1 MLLLIKKDRKKFLK
15 AGLIFFVWI
24 IAIFTIGHF
33 IQTKNTEDA
42 EKPVIKEVTAE
53 EADPTGGDIPDEQKT
68 DAQKEATAKIN
79 KTNKTV
85 VNSDLGAITKAIGI
99 ADNWE
104 MTGET
109 AKNGVPTLRPY
120 FPKGQ
125 SPSGWNEALVFRTFV
140 NVKIENPVPVVYD
153 VFETWIKEKISDFK
167 IKHQEEEGGITF
179 TGYSNSGR
187 IFISGKVFKGSL
199 DSVVYIAQYTVKND
213 GSKDTEGKVE
223 RWNYILAKIK

>member
-1 MLLLIKKDRKKFLK
+1 M
-15 AGLIFFVWI
+15 
-24 IAIFTIGHF
+24 
-33 IQTKNTEDA
+33 
-42 EKPVIKEVTAE
+42 
-53 EADPTGGDIPDEQKT
+53 
-68 DAQKEATAKIN
+68 
-79 KTNKTV
+79 
-85 VNSDLGAITKAIGI
+85 
-99 ADNWE
+99 
-104 MTGET
+104 
-109 AKNGVPTLRPY
+109 
-120 FPKGQ
+120 
-125 SPSGWNEALVFRTFV
+125 